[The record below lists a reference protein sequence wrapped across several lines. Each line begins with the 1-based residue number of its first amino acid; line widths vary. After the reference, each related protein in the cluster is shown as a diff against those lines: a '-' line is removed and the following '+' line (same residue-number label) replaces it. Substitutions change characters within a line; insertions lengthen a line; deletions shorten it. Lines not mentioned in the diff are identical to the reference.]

1 VWPARTRYV
10 LNGRLQ
16 ASRAAVVPLLRT
28 TALMCYGSALVVCAV
43 IRDSHY
49 HSHGVQPGRAQALPP
64 CSQHESN
71 RHSHETGEEPLPE
84 HPLFVTDTLL

>member
-16 ASRAAVVPLLRT
+16 ASGYRHQELQRVVPLLRT

-49 HSHGVQPGRAQALPP
+49 HFHGVQPGRAQVLPP
-64 CSQHESN
+64 APSMRATVIPTKREKSLCPSTRYS
-71 RHSHETGEEPLPE
+71 
-84 HPLFVTDTLL
+84 